1 MGAHQ
6 QKTEDNARL
15 ALAGDTTG
23 MLKQFFK
30 KHAPN
35 PEKIKDNQCLAWLG
49 SALHIPCLWHFNRRT
64 VALAFGIG
72 LFCMWLPF
80 PFQTLIAAVFAILLR
95 ANLPLA
101 VALVFIS
108 NPITIPPMFYSAYEL
123 GAFIL
128 NHELQTVKFELS
140 MEWFTSTLGQIWQ
153 PLLAGCSILA
163 VVSGLIGYY
172 GIQLLWRIHLLQ
184 RIEARR
190 QQRQRRQHQ
199 QTKKS
204 QTPPSS

>member
-1 MGAHQ
+1 
-6 QKTEDNARL
+6 
-15 ALAGDTTG
+15 

-30 KHAPN
+30 KYSPN
-35 PEKIKDNQCLAWLG
+35 PDKIKDNQCLAWLG
-49 SALHIPCLWHFNRRT
+49 GALHLPCLWHFNRRS

-72 LFCMWLPF
+72 LFCMWIPF
-80 PFQTLIAAVFAILLR
+80 PFQTLIAAVLAVVLR

-128 NHELQTVKFELS
+128 NHEVQTVKFELS
-140 MEWFTSTLGQIWQ
+140 IDWLKTTLGHIWQ
-153 PLLAGCSILA
+153 PLLVGCSTLA
-163 VVSGLIGYY
+163 IISGLIGYY
-172 GIQLLWRIHLLQ
+172 GIQLLWRVHLLQ

-190 QQRQRRQHQ
+190 LKRQG
-199 QTKKS
+199 K
-204 QTPPSS
+204 TPSKQNKDNAKDKTQDGQ